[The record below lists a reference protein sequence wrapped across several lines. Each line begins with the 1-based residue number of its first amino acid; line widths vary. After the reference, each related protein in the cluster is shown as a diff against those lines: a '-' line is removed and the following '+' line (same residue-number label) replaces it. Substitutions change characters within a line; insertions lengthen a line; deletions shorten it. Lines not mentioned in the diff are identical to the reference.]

1 MKSKRVKN
9 ENTLS
14 VAAVVVTYNRLNLLQ
29 ESIAAIRLQSFPVSN
44 IIVIN
49 NSSSDGTEEWLLKHP
64 DITTVTQPNRGGA
77 WGFYEGVKRAYH
89 ANADWIWIMDD
100 DSIPEPEA
108 LQKLADAIEIT
119 KEQGDSFGFFGSKVI
134 WKDGSTH
141 LMNRQVK
148 LQDFH
153 GKGSKEYYATKNIE
167 PVVFNSFV
175 SFFVSREV
183 VKKIGLPIKEF
194 YIWADDVEYSM
205 RVIKSGYYGAMVI
218 NSIVLH
224 NTLENHTSNVYK
236 DNEKSIWKHAYGLR
250 NELYIRKHYKSA
262 SSYRRHIFKR
272 FFIEPFKIFF
282 KRKDHRWL
290 FTKTMWKSAIE
301 GLKFNPAIEQ
311 VDK

>member
-1 MKSKRVKN
+1 MPGKSEMN
-9 ENTLS
+9 LN
-14 VAAVVVTYNRLNLLQ
+14 VAAVVVTYNRLALLQ
-29 ESIAAIRLQSFPVSN
+29 ESIAAIRLQTSPVSN

-49 NSSSDGTEEWLLKHP
+49 NSSTDGTEEWLLNQP

-77 WGFYEGVKRAYH
+77 WGFYEGVKRAYY

-100 DSIPEPEA
+100 DSIPDPEA
-108 LQKLADAIEIT
+108 LQKLVEAIEIT
-119 KEQGDSFGFFGSKVI
+119 RGQGDNFGFFGSKVV
-134 WKDGSTH
+134 WNDGSTH
-141 LMNRQVK
+141 LMNRQVR
-148 LQDFH
+148 LQNFQ

-167 PVVFNSFV
+167 PVEFNSFV

-205 RVIKSGYYGAMVI
+205 RVIKSGFPGAVVT

-224 NTLENHTSNVYK
+224 KTPENHTSSVYR

-250 NELYIRKHYKSA
+250 NELYIRKHYKGV

-272 FFIEPFKIFF
+272 LFLEPFKIFS

-290 FTKTMWKSAIE
+290 FTKTMWKSAVE
-301 GLKFNPAIEQ
+301 GLKFNPAVEQ
-311 VDK
+311 VD